1 MTQLT
6 RQPCTCRRGK
16 HGIKLHTVYLAAT
29 AAGASTGFRATKL
42 DDHYEAQWVDLK
54 EAIQLPAS
62 QLHPLLAEVL
72 SSENRAALSAAFG
85 VQL

>member
-1 MTQLT
+1 MPLT
-6 RQPCTCRRGK
+6 CQSCACRRGK
-16 HGIKLHTVYLAAT
+16 HGIKLHTVYLAAM
-29 AAGASTGFRATKL
+29 AAGASTGFKATKL
-42 DDHYEAQWVDLK
+42 DDHYEAQWVNLK
-54 EAIQLPAS
+54 EAVQLPAS